1 MQIIL
6 KRTGCLPIK
15 IDNASKHDV
24 GLYLHMAA
32 ASNNTGDLEMIQI
45 CNNVKDPVKEVKVI

>member
-45 CNNVKDPVKEVKVI
+45 CNNVKDPVKEVK